1 MRKGYEIFDRHGRKR
16 DEDDD
21 APLRDGETLRV
32 PMFMMDSS
40 NSTPLQRAIAKHS
53 RELGTDKLMRDAS
66 RRRRVIER
74 DPMGRLRSTFTEEP
88 DEDDGDDRKDSDM
101 ITDECTFTDSRGV
114 TFTDHRIADTRR
126 AVERLQA
133 QQAELQQLYRD
144 GAAARQQAHQDMMRA
159 TADAWRGD
167 VGPPGAYPYTAAA
180 EGGPC
185 TINGEPG
192 TLVREGNY
200 LVCKPTG
207 CQDTRTVYDSPTY
220 DAAEGLRRKEE
231 ARLSMMQDQ
240 MSAWRQ
246 KG

>member
-21 APLRDGETLRV
+21 APLRDGESMRV
-32 PMFMMDSS
+32 PMLLMDSA
-40 NSTPLQRAIAKHS
+40 NSTPLQRAIAEHS

-66 RRRRVIER
+66 RRRRVTER

-133 QQAELQQLYRD
+133 QQEELRQLYRD
-144 GAAARQQAHQDMMRA
+144 SAVARQEAYEDMKRQMS
-159 TADAWRGD
+159 DAWRKD
-167 VGPPGAYPYTAAA
+167 AAPSGAYPYRAAA
-180 EGGPC
+180 EGTAC
-185 TINGEPG
+185 TINGRPG
-192 TLVREGNY
+192 TLVREGDY
-200 LVCKPTG
+200 LVCKPSAR
-207 CQDTRTVYDSPTY
+207 QDAEPTFDAVEGARRKQEAY
-220 DAAEGLRRKEE
+220 DAMIKE
-231 ARLSMMQDQ
+231 
-240 MSAWRQ
+240 MSEAWRGG
-246 KG
+246 K